1 MLGKRLEI
9 SVISCLIIGL
19 IGYSALGIAIASD
32 RISHAERTLNGVI
45 AHQNMLNASFQGIN
59 SQLSTLGS
67 SPAFDVDKT
76 LALIDQSVAGYEL
89 TARTVSHD
97 DAALSATERQ
107 LIDQRW
113 LTMVSADR
121 LDRVHARIGHARR
134 ALAMAR
140 DVAADEILDG
150 QFWREL
156 YRSLADMKKAEGQK
170 AEGDLSAART
180 TLAQMQV
187 DIDQAARLSTSPGL
201 PPELQSLSA
210 DMQRFAADYG
220 KQLDALSV
228 GDFAGITA
236 YGAAVSADSSKL
248 GTYDVDGIG
257 AEIDA
262 YFKPLIDRY
271 NREIVAATT

>member
-1 MLGKRLEI
+1 MPSFASNFEYLGPTSFSRSTDASSACGRARIAIYGIFESAVLGKRLEI

-121 LDRVHARIGHARR
+121 LDRVHARIGHARH

-180 TLAQMQV
+180 TLAQIKWTSTRPHGCRPRQV
-187 DIDQAARLSTSPGL
+187 CRP
-201 PPELQSLSA
+201 
-210 DMQRFAADYG
+210 
-220 KQLDALSV
+220 
-228 GDFAGITA
+228 
-236 YGAAVSADSSKL
+236 SSR
-248 GTYDVDGIG
+248 
-257 AEIDA
+257 A
-262 YFKPLIDRY
+262 
-271 NREIVAATT
+271 